1 MDNVVKIKRKVRPLT
16 KTYQPDAPYVVTRD
30 DEEDGS
36 IRYVIF
42 DERPDSYRFVCAT
55 NDNGGTDPSAK
66 HDAEQI
72 ARGLNLLVQYGLE
85 RPAPIVDCDSSEE

>member
-1 MDNVVKIKRKVRPLT
+1 MGNVVKIKRKPRPLR
-16 KTYQPDAPYVVTRD
+16 KTYQPDAPYTVTRD

-42 DERPDSYRFVCAT
+42 DERPETYRFVCAT
-55 NDNGGTDPSAK
+55 NDEGGENADAK
-66 HDAEQI
+66 LDAERI

-85 RPAPIVDCDSSEE
+85 KQK